1 MPDTIEHIQTIAQ
14 PIEVSVKVG
23 MEIDSKGQKKPSVE
37 IKITEHLTEAVSIS
51 TVVENALRDSL
62 NRCKDTIKKAMED

>member
-1 MPDTIEHIQTIAQ
+1 MSDTLVHIQTIAQ

-37 IKITEHLTEAVSIS
+37 IRVARHLEKKEEVSLYLDDDLRAVL
-51 TVVENALRDSL
+51 V
-62 NRCKDTIKKAMED
+62 RCKDTIKKAMEV